1 LAVGLG
7 RRHREPHLPLTSVT
21 PVVTSEAVYVHGQP
35 VRLVVRLYDEDDLWV
50 LLANTEGEDDE
61 GLLLHAAHL
70 LDADR
75 RLTEVLNM
83 EPGTVA
89 VRHLLDGPWVFRRF
103 RRNEEYDRMLIA
115 GDFQPL
121 ISYST
126 FEFSPDVE
134 R

>member
-1 LAVGLG
+1 
-7 RRHREPHLPLTSVT
+7 VT

-75 RLTEVLNM
+75 RLTEALNM

-115 GDFQPL
+115 GDFQPS

>member
-1 LAVGLG
+1 M
-7 RRHREPHLPLTSVT
+7 T

-50 LLANTEGEDDE
+50 LLANTEGADDE

-75 RLTEVLNM
+75 RLTEVVDM

-89 VRHLLDGPWVFRRF
+89 VRHVLDGPWVFRRF

-115 GDFQPL
+115 GYFQPF

-126 FEFSPDVE
+126 FECSPDVE
-134 R
+134 PDQG

>member
-1 LAVGLG
+1 
-7 RRHREPHLPLTSVT
+7 
-21 PVVTSEAVYVHGQP
+21 
-35 VRLVVRLYDEDDLWV
+35 
-50 LLANTEGEDDE
+50 
-61 GLLLHAAHL
+61 
-70 LDADR
+70 
-75 RLTEVLNM
+75 M